1 MLVWFSMPSLTHSL
15 SRFAPPPPPTPTV
28 RPLIAGMKAGG
39 IRRSGWYF
47 LVTLKKAT
55 GVLVLFLFLMIIA
68 TTQGMLLFY
77 NRRMGMDDIL
87 EAFMNV
93 FTFMVSVE
101 NFLGMAWTG
110 TDCNKEYLR
119 KRSGPGQDPTEN
131 THSFNTFLGGPQTGG
146 CIEAGFHIYTIV
158 YSFMGMVRKA
168 CVCVC
173 VCVYVSLYSVYS
185 LCFACICTLTL
196 ERDADIICSLPR
208 SFPHLSLSHLSH
220 LLQYMMLSLVIGV
233 FESTFVQKHEAS
245 LSAARRKR
253 RGGLL
258 IAFYTLDKD
267 HSNVLTPNEFV
278 EFIQKTCNTGLEFDI
293 EEVRQKKREIRREEE
308 RPLHTIIRTVTVVI
322 VVCVIRPATLCT
334 RCILIYRLR
343 TFTPRTWS

>member
-1 MLVWFSMPSLTHSL
+1 
-15 SRFAPPPPPTPTV
+15 
-28 RPLIAGMKAGG
+28 MKAGG

-146 CIEAGFHIYTIV
+146 CIEAGVHIYTIV

-168 CVCVC
+168 RACVCVC
-173 VCVYVSLYSVYS
+173 VCMCRSIRSIFCISLV
-185 LCFACICTLTL
+185 FV
-196 ERDADIICSLPR
+196 
-208 SFPHLSLSHLSH
+208 LSHLKE
-220 LLQYMMLSLVIGV
+220 MLTSFVLFRVHFHISPCRTCHTCY
-233 FESTFVQKHEAS
+233 ST
-245 LSAARRKR
+245 
-253 RGGLL
+253 
-258 IAFYTLDKD
+258 
-267 HSNVLTPNEFV
+267 
-278 EFIQKTCNTGLEFDI
+278 
-293 EEVRQKKREIRREEE
+293 
-308 RPLHTIIRTVTVVI
+308 
-322 VVCVIRPATLCT
+322 
-334 RCILIYRLR
+334 
-343 TFTPRTWS
+343 